1 MNRMKCAL
9 AAMTASTTMMM
20 TTPALAANP
29 LVGALGETK
38 PTIDFR
44 TRYEGVDQLGIA
56 EKAHA
61 VTWRVRLGVQTGRAW
76 NTALLAEFEAVD
88 ALQDDY
94 RADPSQVG
102 VNTTLPV
109 IIDPSSHE
117 INRLQLTNTSI
128 ANTTI
133 TLGRQRINLDDQ
145 RFVGNVGWRQNEQ
158 TLDALRVVN
167 ISIPK
172 LTVDVTY
179 ATQANRIAGEE
190 SPQSP
195 YRGDIYLANV
205 GYQFP
210 VGKLTGFGYL
220 LGFDPMVF
228 ATGPGVTAALAAGLN
243 PARASTSTYGVR
255 FAGERPVSRIKL
267 GYVLSYAEQ
276 QDYDQNPLAIDND
289 YMLLELSGTW
299 RQYTLLLGDE
309 VMSGD
314 GVIGFSTPL
323 ATLHKF
329 QGWVDKFLT
338 TPANGIDDRYASF
351 SWQKKGVGPLDTLA
365 LTATYHQYEPE
376 RISGNYG
383 TEINLQLSAK
393 YQRVTG
399 MLKYGDYQAAASTPL
414 TIARD
419 TSKLWAQLEYAY

>member
-1 MNRMKCAL
+1 MNSMKRAL
-9 AAMTASTTMMM
+9 ALTAGATVMITG
-20 TTPALAANP
+20 PAFGVSP
-29 LVGALGETK
+29 IMGALGESK

-56 EKAHA
+56 EHAHA
-61 VTWRVRLGVQTGRAW
+61 VTWRVRLGIQTGRAW

-102 VNTTLPV
+102 VNTALPV
-109 IIDPSSHE
+109 VIDPASHE

-167 ISIPK
+167 ASIPK
-172 LTVDVTY
+172 LTLDLTY
-179 ATQANRIAGEE
+179 ATQANRIAGED

-195 YRGDIYLANV
+195 YRGDIYLTNV
-205 GYQFP
+205 AYQTP
-210 VGKLTGFGYL
+210 LGKLTGFSYQ

-228 ATGPGVTAALAAGLN
+228 ATGPGVTAAQATGLN
-243 PARASTSTYGVR
+243 PARASTSTLGLR
-255 FAGERPVSRIKL
+255 FAGERPVGRLKL

-276 QDYDQNPLAIDND
+276 TDHDRNPLVIDND
-289 YMLLELSGTW
+289 YRLIELAGTW

-314 GVIGFSTPL
+314 GTVGFSTPL

-338 TPANGIDDRYASF
+338 TPANGIEDRYASF
-351 SWQKKGVGPLDTLA
+351 TWQKKGVGLLDTLA
-365 LTATYHQYEPE
+365 LTAMFHEYQPE

-383 TEINLQLSAK
+383 SEINLQLSAK

-399 MLKYGDYQAAASTPL
+399 MLKYGDYQAAAATPL
-414 TIARD
+414 AIARD
-419 TSKLWAQLEYAY
+419 TSKLWAQFEYAY